1 MGKLIF
7 VTGGSRSG
15 KSVFA
20 EQLTNTIGGNKAAY
34 VATAEVL
41 DPEMEQRVSAHCSRR
56 PSQWVTFEEPIA
68 LWEII
73 ADTGNRFPVTMVDCI
88 SMWVTNL
95 MFKEPQA
102 VLSGTEKLIDVIKE
116 IDNTVVLVSG
126 EVGWG
131 LIGDNHLSRQFSDL
145 LGTANQMLAAA
156 ADDVYA
162 TISGLPVQLKQGG
175 KTTLWKE
182 K

>member
-7 VTGGSRSG
+7 ITGGSRSG
-15 KSVFA
+15 KSAFA
-20 EQLTNTIGGNKAAY
+20 EQLTKTIGGNNAAY
-34 VATAEVL
+34 IATAEVL
-41 DPEMEQRVSAHCSRR
+41 DPEMKQRVASHRSRR
-56 PSQWVTFEEPIA
+56 PSQWVTFEEPVK
-68 LWEII
+68 LWETI
-73 ADTGNRFPVTMVDCI
+73 ADVGNRFPVTMVDCI
-88 SMWVTNL
+88 TMWVTNL
-95 MFKEPQA
+95 LFKEHQD
-102 VLSGTEKLIDVIKE
+102 VLAGAQRLIDVILE

-131 LIGDNHLSRQFSDL
+131 LIGDNQLSRQFSDL
-145 LGTANQMLAAA
+145 LGTTNQMLAAA

-182 K
+182 R